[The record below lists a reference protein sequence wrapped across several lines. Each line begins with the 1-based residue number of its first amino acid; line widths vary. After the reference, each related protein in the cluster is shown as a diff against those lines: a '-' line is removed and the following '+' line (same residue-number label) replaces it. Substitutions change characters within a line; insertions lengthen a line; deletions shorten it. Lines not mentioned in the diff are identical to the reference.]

1 MTSTDNDGNEPPA
14 ADGDRGLLFGLTK
27 EGTAPAGGRQKP
39 RRPPAGASPPP
50 GTVPPAAEAVA
61 EPPDPAGRSATPASS
76 DAVQRRIL
84 ALLEGLEAKVAAP
97 AAGAADLA
105 AAARTIAGQAEQI
118 GTATEWV
125 NDIKAAISEIL
136 ASTGKQIEGLKSGQH
151 DLDAAVARLK
161 ILEQGLDGVVRTLDA
176 TAKGLDGRSSELAA
190 VKQELARY
198 YGTWISEAKASR
210 GEMQALSARL
220 DAGDHMVARL
230 ERLQEEWTDRTGT
243 ALDEN
248 AAAQRASA
256 EQTSGAA
263 KRLEKAGAAFLKR
276 FDEGRSEV
284 RAAIR
289 RESTWTRRWTTPALV
304 LAMPLLLFAGAVGQN
319 EYGLIKRYDDTG
331 GWKDGVWNRY
341 GEQVKDCM
349 LESWRT
355 EQAIRCSFDVKHP

>member
-1 MTSTDNDGNEPPA
+1 MTSTDNNGNDPPP
-14 ADGDRGLLFGLTK
+14 ADGDRGLLFGLT
-27 EGTAPAGGRQKP
+27 EDGTAPAGGRQKP
-39 RRPPAGASPPP
+39 RRSPAGASPPP
-50 GTVPPAAEAVA
+50 GTAPPAAEGRT
-61 EPPDPAGRSATPASS
+61 EPSDRAGRPGTPATS

-84 ALLEGLEAKVAAP
+84 ALLESLEAKVAAP
-97 AAGAADLA
+97 AAGATDLA

-118 GTATEWV
+118 GAATEWV

-136 ASTGKQIEGLKSGQH
+136 ASTGKQIEGLKSGRQ

-161 ILEQGLDGVVRTLDA
+161 ILEQGLDGVVRALDA
-176 TAKGLDGRSSELAA
+176 TAKGLDRRSSELAA
-190 VKQELARY
+190 VKQELAGY
-198 YGTWISEAKASR
+198 YGAWISEAKAGR

-256 EQTSGAA
+256 QQTFGAA
-263 KRLEKAGAAFLKR
+263 KRLEKAGGAFLER

-304 LAMPLLLFAGAVGQN
+304 LAMPLLLFAGAMGQN
-319 EYGLIKRYDDTG
+319 EYGLIKRYDETG
-331 GWKDGVWNRY
+331 GWKDGVWDRY

-349 LESWRT
+349 LESWQT
-355 EQAIRCSFDVKHP
+355 EQVIRCTFVVKHP